1 MNLNHHKRKKI
12 VAALVLATILVI
24 LTYIFNNYLFQQE
37 PLVKNGFYFNTII
50 AIQLNDSQDESLI
63 NTCFDMAN
71 TYEHYFSRTL
81 EGSDIYNINHAN
93 GAPVEVHDE
102 TAELIRYGIAFGDLS
117 DGVFDISIGALT
129 DLWDIPNNNGTIPA
143 QTQID
148 AALATVDYRQI
159 TVDGNTVTLGN
170 PDAAL
175 DLGGIAK
182 GYVADRMREYL
193 NANGACEGFIN
204 LGGNVLTLGQ
214 KANDEPY
221 HIGIRKPFGE
231 DGETITAVD
240 VTDRSIVTYDIACG
254 SSYVML
260 ENGEIVGTFA
270 LFLGEDES
278 YRVIEDG
285 AWHLDQPY
293 GTIHRLASN
302 GKARGVSKACFDF
315 CTAKVSYLRA
325 DTHENNRTMQSLLEA
340 YGFQKCGTIHSF
352 DGLALVA
359 YDYIVHS

>member
-63 NTCFDMAN
+63 DTCFDMAN

-81 EGSDIYNINHAN
+81 KGSDIYNINHAN

-117 DGVFDISIGALT
+117 GGVFDISIGALT

-240 VTDRSIVTYDIACG
+240 VTDRSIVTSGRYERYFEKDGHIYHHILDPKNGYPYDNGLNGVTILSD
-254 SSYVML
+254 SSM
-260 ENGEIVGTFA
+260 VGDALSTICFA
-270 LFLGEDES
+270 LGQEKGTEFLSSMPSNDF
-278 YRVIEDG
+278 
-285 AWHLDQPY
+285 LNP
-293 GTIHRLASN
+293 TLA
-302 GKARGVSKACFDF
+302 AETTLQAIFID
-315 CTAKVSYLRA
+315 
-325 DTHENNRTMQSLLEA
+325 ENNELTTVDA
-340 YGFQKCGTIHSF
+340 Y
-352 DGLALVA
+352 
-359 YDYIVHS
+359 

>member
-1 MNLNHHKRKKI
+1 MNPKHQKRKKI
-12 VAALVLATILVI
+12 AAALVLATILVI

-50 AIQLNDSQDESLI
+50 AIQLNDSQDEALI
-63 NTCFDMAN
+63 DTCFDMAN

-81 EGSDIYNINHAN
+81 KGSDIYNINHAN

-117 DGVFDISIGALT
+117 GGVFDISIGALT

-182 GYVADRMREYL
+182 GYAADRMREYL

-240 VTDRSIVTYDIACG
+240 VTDRSIVTSGRYERYFEKDGHIYHHILDPKNGYPYDNGLNGVTILSD
-254 SSYVML
+254 SSM
-260 ENGEIVGTFA
+260 VGDALSTICFA
-270 LFLGEDES
+270 LGQEKGTEFLSSMPSNDF
-278 YRVIEDG
+278 
-285 AWHLDQPY
+285 LNP
-293 GTIHRLASN
+293 TLA
-302 GKARGVSKACFDF
+302 AETTLQAIFID
-315 CTAKVSYLRA
+315 
-325 DTHENNRTMQSLLEA
+325 ENNELTTVDA
-340 YGFQKCGTIHSF
+340 Y
-352 DGLALVA
+352 
-359 YDYIVHS
+359 

>member
-63 NTCFDMAN
+63 DTCFDMAN

-102 TAELIRYGIAFGDLS
+102 TVELIRYGIAFGDLS
-117 DGVFDISIGALT
+117 GGVFDISIGALT

-240 VTDRSIVTYDIACG
+240 VTDRSIVTSGRYERYFEKDGHIYHHILDPKNGYPYDNGLNGVTILSD
-254 SSYVML
+254 SSMAGDAL
-260 ENGEIVGTFA
+260 STICFA
-270 LFLGEDES
+270 LGQEKGTEFLSSMPSNDFLNP
-278 YRVIEDG
+278 I
-285 AWHLDQPY
+285 
-293 GTIHRLASN
+293 LA
-302 GKARGVSKACFDF
+302 AETTLQAIFID
-315 CTAKVSYLRA
+315 
-325 DTHENNRTMQSLLEA
+325 ENNELTTVDA
-340 YGFQKCGTIHSF
+340 Y
-352 DGLALVA
+352 
-359 YDYIVHS
+359 

>member
-63 NTCFDMAN
+63 DTCFDMAN

-117 DGVFDISIGALT
+117 GGVFDISIGALT
-129 DLWDIPNNNGTIPA
+129 DLWDIPNNNGMIPA

-240 VTDRSIVTYDIACG
+240 VTDRSIVTSGRYERYFEKDGHIYHHILDPKNGYPYDNGLNGVTILSD
-254 SSYVML
+254 SSMAGDAL
-260 ENGEIVGTFA
+260 STICFA
-270 LFLGEDES
+270 LGQEKGTEFLSSMPSNDFLNP
-278 YRVIEDG
+278 I
-285 AWHLDQPY
+285 
-293 GTIHRLASN
+293 LATETTLQ
-302 GKARGVSKACFDF
+302 AIFID
-315 CTAKVSYLRA
+315 
-325 DTHENNRTMQSLLEA
+325 ENNEMTTVDA
-340 YGFQKCGTIHSF
+340 Y
-352 DGLALVA
+352 
-359 YDYIVHS
+359 

>member
-1 MNLNHHKRKKI
+1 MNPKHQKRKKI
-12 VAALVLATILVI
+12 AAALVLATILVI

-63 NTCFDMAN
+63 DTCFDMAN

-81 EGSDIYNINHAN
+81 KGSDIYNINHAN

-117 DGVFDISIGALT
+117 GGVFDISIGALT

-143 QTQID
+143 QSQID
-148 AALATVDYRQI
+148 AALSTVDYRQI

-170 PDAAL
+170 PDTAL

-240 VTDRSIVTYDIACG
+240 VTDRSIVTSGRYERYFEKDGHIYHHILDPKNGYPYDNGLNGVTILSD
-254 SSYVML
+254 SSM
-260 ENGEIVGTFA
+260 VGDALSTICFA
-270 LFLGEDES
+270 LGQEKGTEFLSSMPSNDF
-278 YRVIEDG
+278 
-285 AWHLDQPY
+285 LNP
-293 GTIHRLASN
+293 TLA
-302 GKARGVSKACFDF
+302 AETTLQAIFID
-315 CTAKVSYLRA
+315 
-325 DTHENNRTMQSLLEA
+325 ENNELTTVDA
-340 YGFQKCGTIHSF
+340 Y
-352 DGLALVA
+352 
-359 YDYIVHS
+359 

>member
-1 MNLNHHKRKKI
+1 MNPKHQKRKKI
-12 VAALVLATILVI
+12 AAALVLATILVI

-63 NTCFDMAN
+63 DTCFDMAN

-81 EGSDIYNINHAN
+81 KGSDIYNINHAN

-117 DGVFDISIGALT
+117 GGVFDISIGALT

-143 QTQID
+143 QSQID

-240 VTDRSIVTYDIACG
+240 VTDRSIVTSGRYERYFEKDGHIYHHILDPKNGYPYDNGLNGVTILSD
-254 SSYVML
+254 SSM
-260 ENGEIVGTFA
+260 VGDALSTICFA
-270 LFLGEDES
+270 LGQEKGTEFLSSMPSNDF
-278 YRVIEDG
+278 
-285 AWHLDQPY
+285 LNP
-293 GTIHRLASN
+293 TLASETTLQ
-302 GKARGVSKACFDF
+302 AIFID
-315 CTAKVSYLRA
+315 
-325 DTHENNRTMQSLLEA
+325 ENNELTTVDA
-340 YGFQKCGTIHSF
+340 Y
-352 DGLALVA
+352 
-359 YDYIVHS
+359 

>member
-63 NTCFDMAN
+63 DTCFDMAN

-117 DGVFDISIGALT
+117 GGVFDISIGALT

-214 KANDEPY
+214 KANDKPY

-231 DGETITAVD
+231 TGETITAVD
-240 VTDRSIVTYDIACG
+240 VTDRSIVTSGRYERYFEKDGHIYHHILDPKNGYPYDNGLNGVTILSD
-254 SSYVML
+254 SSMAGDAL
-260 ENGEIVGTFA
+260 STICFA
-270 LFLGEDES
+270 LGQEKGTEFLSSMPSNDFLNP
-278 YRVIEDG
+278 I
-285 AWHLDQPY
+285 
-293 GTIHRLASN
+293 LATETTLQ
-302 GKARGVSKACFDF
+302 AIFID
-315 CTAKVSYLRA
+315 
-325 DTHENNRTMQSLLEA
+325 ENNEMTTVDA
-340 YGFQKCGTIHSF
+340 Y
-352 DGLALVA
+352 
-359 YDYIVHS
+359 

>member
-1 MNLNHHKRKKI
+1 MNLNHHKRKK
-12 VAALVLATILVI
+12 AALVLATILVI

-63 NTCFDMAN
+63 DTCFDMAN
-71 TYEHYFSRTL
+71 TYEHYLSRTL

-117 DGVFDISIGALT
+117 GGVFDISIGALT

-240 VTDRSIVTYDIACG
+240 VTDRSIVTSGRYERYFEKDGHIYHHILDPKNGYPYDNGLNGVTILSD
-254 SSYVML
+254 SSM
-260 ENGEIVGTFA
+260 VGDALSTICFA
-270 LFLGEDES
+270 LGQEKGTEFLS
-278 YRVIEDG
+278 SMPSNNF
-285 AWHLDQPY
+285 LNP
-293 GTIHRLASN
+293 TLASETTLQ
-302 GKARGVSKACFDF
+302 AIFID
-315 CTAKVSYLRA
+315 
-325 DTHENNRTMQSLLEA
+325 ENNELTTVDA
-340 YGFQKCGTIHSF
+340 Y
-352 DGLALVA
+352 
-359 YDYIVHS
+359 

>member
-1 MNLNHHKRKKI
+1 MNLNHHKQKKI

-63 NTCFDMAN
+63 DTCFDMAN

-240 VTDRSIVTYDIACG
+240 VTDRSIVTSGRYERYFEKDGHIYHHILDPKNGYPYDNGLNGVTILSD
-254 SSYVML
+254 SSMAGDAL
-260 ENGEIVGTFA
+260 STICFA
-270 LFLGEDES
+270 LGHEKGTEFLSSMPSNDFLNP
-278 YRVIEDG
+278 I
-285 AWHLDQPY
+285 
-293 GTIHRLASN
+293 LA
-302 GKARGVSKACFDF
+302 AETTLQAIFID
-315 CTAKVSYLRA
+315 
-325 DTHENNRTMQSLLEA
+325 ENNEMTTVDA
-340 YGFQKCGTIHSF
+340 Y
-352 DGLALVA
+352 
-359 YDYIVHS
+359 

>member
-240 VTDRSIVTYDIACG
+240 VTDRSIVTSGRYERYFEKDGHIYHHILDPKNGYPYDNGLNGVTILSD
-254 SSYVML
+254 SSMAGDAL
-260 ENGEIVGTFA
+260 STICFA
-270 LFLGEDES
+270 LGQEKGTEFLSSMPSNDFLNP
-278 YRVIEDG
+278 I
-285 AWHLDQPY
+285 
-293 GTIHRLASN
+293 LA
-302 GKARGVSKACFDF
+302 AETTLQAIFID
-315 CTAKVSYLRA
+315 
-325 DTHENNRTMQSLLEA
+325 ENNEMTTVDA
-340 YGFQKCGTIHSF
+340 Y
-352 DGLALVA
+352 
-359 YDYIVHS
+359 

>member
-12 VAALVLATILVI
+12 AAALVLATILVI

-63 NTCFDMAN
+63 DTCFDMAN
-71 TYEHYFSRTL
+71 MYEHYFSRTL
-81 EGSDIYNINHAN
+81 KGSDIYNINHAN

-117 DGVFDISIGALT
+117 GGVFDISIGALT

-143 QTQID
+143 QSQID

-231 DGETITAVD
+231 YGETITAVD
-240 VTDRSIVTYDIACG
+240 VTDRSIVTSGRYERYFEKDGHIYHHILDPKNGYPYDNGLNGVTILSD
-254 SSYVML
+254 SSM
-260 ENGEIVGTFA
+260 VGDALSTICFA
-270 LFLGEDES
+270 LGQEKGTEFLSSMPSNDF
-278 YRVIEDG
+278 
-285 AWHLDQPY
+285 LNP
-293 GTIHRLASN
+293 TLA
-302 GKARGVSKACFDF
+302 AETTLQAIFID
-315 CTAKVSYLRA
+315 
-325 DTHENNRTMQSLLEA
+325 ENNELTTVDA
-340 YGFQKCGTIHSF
+340 Y
-352 DGLALVA
+352 
-359 YDYIVHS
+359 

>member
-63 NTCFDMAN
+63 DTCFDMAN
-71 TYEHYFSRTL
+71 TYEHYFNRTL
-81 EGSDIYNINHAN
+81 KGSDIYNINHAN

-117 DGVFDISIGALT
+117 GGVFDISIGALT

-231 DGETITAVD
+231 NGETITAVD
-240 VTDRSIVTYDIACG
+240 VTDRSIVTSGRYERYFEKDGHIYHHILDPKNGYPYDNGLNGVTILSD
-254 SSYVML
+254 SSM
-260 ENGEIVGTFA
+260 VGDALSTICFA
-270 LFLGEDES
+270 LGQEKGTEFLSSMPSNDF
-278 YRVIEDG
+278 
-285 AWHLDQPY
+285 LNP
-293 GTIHRLASN
+293 TLA
-302 GKARGVSKACFDF
+302 AETTLQAIFID
-315 CTAKVSYLRA
+315 
-325 DTHENNRTMQSLLEA
+325 ENNELTTVDA
-340 YGFQKCGTIHSF
+340 Y
-352 DGLALVA
+352 
-359 YDYIVHS
+359 

>member
-63 NTCFDMAN
+63 DTCFDMAN

-117 DGVFDISIGALT
+117 GGVFDISIGALT

-159 TVDGNTVTLGN
+159 TVEGNTVTLGN

-240 VTDRSIVTYDIACG
+240 VTDRSIVTSGRYERYFEKDGHIYHHILDPKNGYPYDNGLNGVTILSD
-254 SSYVML
+254 SSM
-260 ENGEIVGTFA
+260 VGDALSTICFA
-270 LFLGEDES
+270 LGQEKGTEFLSSMPSNDFLNP
-278 YRVIEDG
+278 I
-285 AWHLDQPY
+285 
-293 GTIHRLASN
+293 LA
-302 GKARGVSKACFDF
+302 AETTLQAIFID
-315 CTAKVSYLRA
+315 
-325 DTHENNRTMQSLLEA
+325 ENNEMTTVDA
-340 YGFQKCGTIHSF
+340 Y
-352 DGLALVA
+352 
-359 YDYIVHS
+359 

>member
-63 NTCFDMAN
+63 DTCFDMAN

-117 DGVFDISIGALT
+117 GGVFDISIGALT

-231 DGETITAVD
+231 TGETITAVD
-240 VTDRSIVTYDIACG
+240 VTDRSIVTSGRYERYFEKDGHIYHHILDPKNGYPYDNGLNGVTILSD
-254 SSYVML
+254 SSMAGDAL
-260 ENGEIVGTFA
+260 STICFA
-270 LFLGEDES
+270 LGQEKGTEFLS
-278 YRVIEDG
+278 SM
-285 AWHLDQPY
+285 P
-293 GTIHRLASN
+293 SN
-302 GKARGVSKACFDF
+302 DF
-315 CTAKVSYLRA
+315 LNPILTTEPTLQAIFI
-325 DTHENNRTMQSLLEA
+325 DENNEMTTVDA
-340 YGFQKCGTIHSF
+340 Y
-352 DGLALVA
+352 
-359 YDYIVHS
+359 

>member
-1 MNLNHHKRKKI
+1 MNPKHQKRKKI
-12 VAALVLATILVI
+12 AAALVLATILVI

-63 NTCFDMAN
+63 DTCFDMAN

-81 EGSDIYNINHAN
+81 KGSDIYNINHAN

-117 DGVFDISIGALT
+117 GGVFDISIGALT

-143 QTQID
+143 QSQID

-182 GYVADRMREYL
+182 GYAADRMREYL

-240 VTDRSIVTYDIACG
+240 VTDRSIVTSGRYERYFEKDGHIYHHILDPKNGYPYDNGLNGVTILSD
-254 SSYVML
+254 SSM
-260 ENGEIVGTFA
+260 VGDALSTICFA
-270 LFLGEDES
+270 LGQEKGTEFLS
-278 YRVIEDG
+278 SMPSNNF
-285 AWHLDQPY
+285 LNP
-293 GTIHRLASN
+293 TLASETTLQ
-302 GKARGVSKACFDF
+302 AIFID
-315 CTAKVSYLRA
+315 
-325 DTHENNRTMQSLLEA
+325 ENNELTTVDA
-340 YGFQKCGTIHSF
+340 Y
-352 DGLALVA
+352 
-359 YDYIVHS
+359 

>member
-63 NTCFDMAN
+63 DTCFDMAN

-102 TAELIRYGIAFGDLS
+102 TVELIRYGIAFGDLS
-117 DGVFDISIGALT
+117 SGVFDISIGALT

-143 QTQID
+143 QSQID

-240 VTDRSIVTYDIACG
+240 VTDRSIVTSGRYERYFEKDGHIYHHIFDPKNGYPYDNGLNGVTILSD
-254 SSYVML
+254 SSM
-260 ENGEIVGTFA
+260 VGDALSTICFA
-270 LFLGEDES
+270 LGQEKGTEFLSSMPSNDF
-278 YRVIEDG
+278 
-285 AWHLDQPY
+285 LNP
-293 GTIHRLASN
+293 TLA
-302 GKARGVSKACFDF
+302 AETTLQAIFID
-315 CTAKVSYLRA
+315 
-325 DTHENNRTMQSLLEA
+325 ENNELTTVDA
-340 YGFQKCGTIHSF
+340 Y
-352 DGLALVA
+352 
-359 YDYIVHS
+359 

>member
-63 NTCFDMAN
+63 DTCFDMAN

-117 DGVFDISIGALT
+117 GGVFDISIGALT

-214 KANDEPY
+214 KADDEPY

-240 VTDRSIVTYDIACG
+240 VTDRSIVTSGRYERYFEKDGHIYHHILDPKNGYPYDNGLNGVTILSD
-254 SSYVML
+254 SSMAGDAL
-260 ENGEIVGTFA
+260 STICFA
-270 LFLGEDES
+270 LGQEKGTEFLSSMPSNDFLNP
-278 YRVIEDG
+278 I
-285 AWHLDQPY
+285 
-293 GTIHRLASN
+293 LA
-302 GKARGVSKACFDF
+302 AETTLQAIFID
-315 CTAKVSYLRA
+315 
-325 DTHENNRTMQSLLEA
+325 ENNEMTTVDA
-340 YGFQKCGTIHSF
+340 Y
-352 DGLALVA
+352 
-359 YDYIVHS
+359 

>member
-63 NTCFDMAN
+63 DTCFDMAN

-117 DGVFDISIGALT
+117 GGVFDISIGALT

-193 NANGACEGFIN
+193 HANGACEGFIN

-231 DGETITAVD
+231 AGETITAVD
-240 VTDRSIVTYDIACG
+240 VTDRSIVTSGRYERYFEKDGHIYHHILDPKNGYPYDNGLNGVTILSD
-254 SSYVML
+254 SSMAGDAL
-260 ENGEIVGTFA
+260 STICFA
-270 LFLGEDES
+270 LGQEKGTEFLSSMPSNDFLNP
-278 YRVIEDG
+278 I
-285 AWHLDQPY
+285 
-293 GTIHRLASN
+293 LA
-302 GKARGVSKACFDF
+302 AETTLQAIFID
-315 CTAKVSYLRA
+315 
-325 DTHENNRTMQSLLEA
+325 ENNEMTTVDA
-340 YGFQKCGTIHSF
+340 Y
-352 DGLALVA
+352 
-359 YDYIVHS
+359 

>member
-63 NTCFDMAN
+63 DTCFDMAN

-117 DGVFDISIGALT
+117 GGVFDISIGALT
-129 DLWDIPNNNGTIPA
+129 DLWDIPNNNGTIPV

-240 VTDRSIVTYDIACG
+240 VTDRSIVTSGRYERYFEKDGHIYHHILDPKNGYPYDNGLNGVTILSD
-254 SSYVML
+254 SSMAGDAL
-260 ENGEIVGTFA
+260 STICFA
-270 LFLGEDES
+270 LGQEKGTEFLSSMPSNDFLNP
-278 YRVIEDG
+278 I
-285 AWHLDQPY
+285 
-293 GTIHRLASN
+293 LA
-302 GKARGVSKACFDF
+302 AETTLQAIFID
-315 CTAKVSYLRA
+315 
-325 DTHENNRTMQSLLEA
+325 ENNEMTTVDA
-340 YGFQKCGTIHSF
+340 Y
-352 DGLALVA
+352 
-359 YDYIVHS
+359 

>member
-12 VAALVLATILVI
+12 AAALVLATILVI

-63 NTCFDMAN
+63 DTCFDMAN

-81 EGSDIYNINHAN
+81 KGSDIYNINHAN

-117 DGVFDISIGALT
+117 GGVFDISIGALT

-143 QTQID
+143 QSQIN

-214 KANDEPY
+214 KANEEPY

-240 VTDRSIVTYDIACG
+240 VTDRSIVTSGRYERYFEKDGHIYHHILDPKNGYPYDNGLNGVTILSD
-254 SSYVML
+254 SSM
-260 ENGEIVGTFA
+260 VGDALSTICFA
-270 LFLGEDES
+270 LGQEKGTEFLSSMPSNDF
-278 YRVIEDG
+278 
-285 AWHLDQPY
+285 LNP
-293 GTIHRLASN
+293 TLA
-302 GKARGVSKACFDF
+302 AETTLQAIFID
-315 CTAKVSYLRA
+315 
-325 DTHENNRTMQSLLEA
+325 ENNELTTVDA
-340 YGFQKCGTIHSF
+340 Y
-352 DGLALVA
+352 
-359 YDYIVHS
+359 

>member
-1 MNLNHHKRKKI
+1 MNLNHQKRKKI

-63 NTCFDMAN
+63 DTCFDMAN

-81 EGSDIYNINHAN
+81 KGSDIYNINHAN

-102 TAELIRYGIAFGDLS
+102 TAELIRYGIAFGELS
-117 DGVFDISIGALT
+117 GGVFDISIGALT

-143 QTQID
+143 QSQID

-182 GYVADRMREYL
+182 GYAADRMREYL

-240 VTDRSIVTYDIACG
+240 VTDRSIVTSGRYERYFEKDGHIYHHILDPKNGYPYDNGLNGVTILSD
-254 SSYVML
+254 SSM
-260 ENGEIVGTFA
+260 VGDALSTICFA
-270 LFLGEDES
+270 LGQEKGTEFLSSMPSNDF
-278 YRVIEDG
+278 
-285 AWHLDQPY
+285 LNP
-293 GTIHRLASN
+293 TLA
-302 GKARGVSKACFDF
+302 AETTLQAIFID
-315 CTAKVSYLRA
+315 
-325 DTHENNRTMQSLLEA
+325 ENNELTTVDA
-340 YGFQKCGTIHSF
+340 Y
-352 DGLALVA
+352 
-359 YDYIVHS
+359 

>member
-1 MNLNHHKRKKI
+1 MNPKHQKRKKI
-12 VAALVLATILVI
+12 AAALVLATILVI

-63 NTCFDMAN
+63 DTCFDMAH

-81 EGSDIYNINHAN
+81 KGSDIYNINHAN

-117 DGVFDISIGALT
+117 GGVFDISIGALT

-143 QTQID
+143 QSQID

-182 GYVADRMREYL
+182 GYAADRMREYL

-240 VTDRSIVTYDIACG
+240 VTDRSIVTSGRYERYFEKDGHIYHHILDPKNGYPYDNGLNGVTILSD
-254 SSYVML
+254 SSM
-260 ENGEIVGTFA
+260 VGDALSTICFA
-270 LFLGEDES
+270 LGQEKGTEFLS
-278 YRVIEDG
+278 SMPSNNF
-285 AWHLDQPY
+285 LNP
-293 GTIHRLASN
+293 TLASETTLQ
-302 GKARGVSKACFDF
+302 AIFID
-315 CTAKVSYLRA
+315 
-325 DTHENNRTMQSLLEA
+325 ENNELTTVDA
-340 YGFQKCGTIHSF
+340 Y
-352 DGLALVA
+352 
-359 YDYIVHS
+359 

>member
-63 NTCFDMAN
+63 DTCFDMAN

-117 DGVFDISIGALT
+117 GGVFDISIGALT

-214 KANDEPY
+214 KANGAPY

-240 VTDRSIVTYDIACG
+240 VTDRSIVTSGRYERYFEKDGHIYHHILDPKNGYPYDNGLNGVTILSD
-254 SSYVML
+254 SSMAGDAL
-260 ENGEIVGTFA
+260 STICFA
-270 LFLGEDES
+270 LGQEKGTEFLSSMPSNDFLNP
-278 YRVIEDG
+278 I
-285 AWHLDQPY
+285 
-293 GTIHRLASN
+293 LA
-302 GKARGVSKACFDF
+302 AETTLQAIFID
-315 CTAKVSYLRA
+315 
-325 DTHENNRTMQSLLEA
+325 ENNEMTTVDA
-340 YGFQKCGTIHSF
+340 Y
-352 DGLALVA
+352 
-359 YDYIVHS
+359 

>member
-63 NTCFDMAN
+63 DTCFDMAN

-81 EGSDIYNINHAN
+81 KGSDIYNINHAN

-117 DGVFDISIGALT
+117 GGVFDISIGALT

-231 DGETITAVD
+231 AGETITAVD
-240 VTDRSIVTYDIACG
+240 VTDRSIVTSGRYERYFEKDGHIYHHILDPKNGYPYDNGLNGVTILSD
-254 SSYVML
+254 SSMAGDAL
-260 ENGEIVGTFA
+260 STICFA
-270 LFLGEDES
+270 LGQEKGTEFLSSMPSNDFLNP
-278 YRVIEDG
+278 I
-285 AWHLDQPY
+285 
-293 GTIHRLASN
+293 LATETTLQ
-302 GKARGVSKACFDF
+302 AIFID
-315 CTAKVSYLRA
+315 
-325 DTHENNRTMQSLLEA
+325 ENNEMTTVDA
-340 YGFQKCGTIHSF
+340 Y
-352 DGLALVA
+352 
-359 YDYIVHS
+359 

>member
-63 NTCFDMAN
+63 DTCFDMAN
-71 TYEHYFSRTL
+71 MYEHYFSRTL
-81 EGSDIYNINHAN
+81 KGSDIYNINHAN

-117 DGVFDISIGALT
+117 GGVFDISIGALT

-143 QTQID
+143 QSQID

-175 DLGGIAK
+175 DLGGIVK
-182 GYVADRMREYL
+182 GYAADRMREYL

-240 VTDRSIVTYDIACG
+240 VTDRSIVTSGRYERYFEKDGHIYHHILDPKNGYPYDNGLNGVTILSD
-254 SSYVML
+254 SS
-260 ENGEIVGTFA
+260 IVGDALSTICFA
-270 LFLGEDES
+270 LGQEKGTEFLSSMPSNDF
-278 YRVIEDG
+278 
-285 AWHLDQPY
+285 LNP
-293 GTIHRLASN
+293 TLASETTLQ
-302 GKARGVSKACFDF
+302 AIFID
-315 CTAKVSYLRA
+315 
-325 DTHENNRTMQSLLEA
+325 ENNELITVDA
-340 YGFQKCGTIHSF
+340 Y
-352 DGLALVA
+352 
-359 YDYIVHS
+359 